1 MGKHLDQVHNICY
14 CGEHFDTSELRK
26 EHWATSE
33 NHGETYY
40 HGCEVNFKHRFC
52 LRRHL
57 ATECTNQPKLNK
69 RYQPDYY
76 GALGID
82 DPNIS
87 HEKLLKVAKQ
97 KRIDVHPDR
106 QKRQEGLSPKDLAE
120 IDTVAK
126 EIGEAAVGLSNP
138 KDRGK
143 YDQKVAA

>member
-1 MGKHLDQVHNICY
+1 M
-14 CGEHFDTSELRK
+14 SRLRSK
-26 EHWATSE
+26 LQAP
-33 NHGETYY
+33 
-40 HGCEVNFKHRFC
+40 
-52 LRRHL
+52 RRYL
-57 ATECTNQPKLNK
+57 ATKCTNQPKLNK